1 MCLAVPV
8 RVVELL
14 DDEQALIDVGGVRN
28 RVSLALVDDVAV
40 GDYVIVHTGFA
51 IARLDVDEA
60 ERTLALFEEIAQTL
74 GEAPG
79 ALYPGIPGR

>member
-14 DDEQALIDVGGVRN
+14 ENEQALIDVGGVRN

-40 GDYVIVHTGFA
+40 GDYVIMHTGFA

-74 GEAPG
+74 GEAPD